1 MSNVLNGQQAIN
13 SLNFDLGK
21 TPAAAQADNA
31 QVNAQAKA
39 ETAKAELNAEAKQAS
54 KTERQNAAINK
65 TEQGLLADSG
75 ADDSAKPQMKS
86 EQLEVVAKKLQEF
99 VSGMN
104 RGLEFLVDE
113 DSGRDVIKVIDK
125 NTGDLVKQ
133 FPSEDV
139 LELVA
144 NLSEATGN
152 FIDSKI

>member
-1 MSNVLNGQQAIN
+1 MSNVLNGQQAIT

-21 TPAAAQADNA
+21 PAAAAQADNA
-31 QVNAQAKA
+31 QVNTQANAQANTQISS
-39 ETAKAELNAEAKQAS
+39 ESAKAELNAKAKQA
-54 KTERQNAAINK
+54 TTA
-65 TEQGLLADSG
+65 EQSILAG
-75 ADDSAKPQMKS
+75 DDSEPKAKMNS
-86 EQLEVVAKKLQEF
+86 EQLEVVAQKLQEF

-133 FPSEDV
+133 FPSEEV
-139 LELVA
+139 LELVSH
-144 NLSEATGN
+144 LSEATGN

>member
-1 MSNVLNGQQAIN
+1 MSNVLNGQQALG

-21 TPAAAQADNA
+21 SAAAAQADNA
-31 QVNAQAKA
+31 QVNTQANA
-39 ETAKAELNAEAKQAS
+39 ETAKAGLQSTEKEALKA
-54 KTERQNAAINK
+54 ERQNIVAK
-65 TEQGLLADSG
+65 TEQGLLADG
-75 ADDSAKPQMKS
+75 DKETKPQMNS
-86 EQLEVVAKKLQEF
+86 EQLEVVAQKLQDF
-99 VSGMN
+99 VSEMN

-133 FPSEDV
+133 FPSEEV

-144 NLSEATGN
+144 HLSEATGN